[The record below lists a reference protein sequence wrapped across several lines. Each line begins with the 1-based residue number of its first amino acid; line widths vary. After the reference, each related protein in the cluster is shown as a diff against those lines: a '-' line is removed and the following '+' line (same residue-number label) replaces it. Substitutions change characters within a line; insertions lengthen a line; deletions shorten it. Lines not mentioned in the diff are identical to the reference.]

1 MKHKPAGEHQSLI
14 VVNDENEWGFK
25 KVLNPVLIQGR
36 PLENIYT
43 TCFFFIKKKVN
54 KQIKRLKIYAQ
65 WIEIRNLSL
74 IIDII
79 CLIAS
84 GFVSTPKQRA
94 CLKTLR
100 EPIVKNT
107 NKNENRQWDSDLI
120 GSTETVWGK
129 VKCQSVKN
137 TLQPVLTS
145 PKLFIIYILA

>member
-1 MKHKPAGEHQSLI
+1 MRILKSSESFL
-14 VVNDENEWGFK
+14 DT
-25 KVLNPVLIQGR
+25 R
-36 PLENIYT
+36 PPSREDIHYMLFLYIY
-43 TCFFFIKKKVN
+43 KKVN

-79 CLIAS
+79 SLIAS

-100 EPIVKNT
+100 EPIVTNT
-107 NKNENRQWDSDLI
+107 NKNENRQWDSGLI
-120 GSTETVWGK
+120 GSTATVWGK

>member
-1 MKHKPAGEHQSLI
+1 MRILKSSESCLDTRPPSREHIHHMHILY
-14 VVNDENEWGFK
+14 K
-25 KVLNPVLIQGR
+25 KM
-36 PLENIYT
+36 
-43 TCFFFIKKKVN
+43 N

-79 CLIAS
+79 SLIAS

-94 CLKTLR
+94 CLTLR
-100 EPIVKNT
+100 EPIVTNT
-107 NKNENRQWDSDLI
+107 NKNENRQWDSGLI
-120 GSTETVWGK
+120 GSTATVWGK

-145 PKLFIIYILA
+145 PKLFIILHPCIMLEYNYTSELS